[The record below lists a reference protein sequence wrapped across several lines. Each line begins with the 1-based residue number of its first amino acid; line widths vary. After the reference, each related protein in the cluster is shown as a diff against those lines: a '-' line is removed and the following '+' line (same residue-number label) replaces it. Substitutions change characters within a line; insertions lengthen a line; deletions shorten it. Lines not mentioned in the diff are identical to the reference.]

1 LSFRRGLVVDLR
13 RAGQQARL
21 VMTKRRTLVGLL
33 GANIQG
39 SMSPALFADAFAAA
53 GIDGYYHLLDVDRLP
68 GRLPQLF
75 EAIKTAG
82 FIGANVTFPFKQ
94 EIIPLLDAVD
104 PSAAQVGA
112 VNTVV
117 FAPDGRAT
125 GYNFDRAGWRNS
137 FDESIGSASAKDATV
152 VQIGT
157 GGAGRAVAF
166 ALMDLGVADLV
177 LHDLD
182 PARANA
188 LQADLARHYG
198 PSRCR
203 LAQDLERD
211 IAAAAGVVN
220 ATQVGMRGF
229 PGNPVPVAALKASH
243 WAADVIYTPMQT
255 EFLKAAAAKGAR
267 TLNGTGMCVHQ
278 AVEAFAQLTGV
289 APDPA
294 RLHRAFATAVAAR
307 DAALPAAT

>member
-1 LSFRRGLVVDLR
+1 
-13 RAGQQARL
+13 
-21 VMTKRRTLVGLL
+21 MTKRRILVGLL

-39 SMSPALFADAFAAA
+39 SMSPSLFADAFAAA
-53 GIDGYYHLLDVDRLP
+53 GIDGYYHLLDADRLP

-75 EAIKTAG
+75 EAIKVAG
-82 FIGANVTFPFKQ
+82 FAGANVTFPFKQ

-104 PSAAQVGA
+104 EGAAQVGA

-117 FAPDGRAT
+117 FAPDGRST

-137 FDESIGSASAKDATV
+137 FDERIGRDAAKDATV
-152 VQIGT
+152 VQIGA

-166 ALMDLGVADLV
+166 ALMDLGVTDLV
-177 LHDLD
+177 LFDLD
-182 PARANA
+182 QSRADA
-188 LQADLARHYG
+188 LKADLSRHYG

-243 WAADVIYTPMQT
+243 WAADVIYTPLQT
-255 EFLKAAAAKGAR
+255 EFLKAAAANGAR
-267 TLNGTGMCVHQ
+267 TLNGSGMCVHQ
-278 AVEAFAQLTGV
+278 AVEVFRQLTGV
-289 APDPA
+289 EPDPA
-294 RLHRAFATAVAAR
+294 RLRRAFDTAVAAR
-307 DAALPAAT
+307 DAAFAAAT